1 MRYHKFH
8 ADDVFCALLPEV
20 KARSKSQHAAAKKA
34 LAREIPPATQAIKT
48 QAVTLIWK
56 IKTNFSVQEGI
67 KENYKKGVLTGKNL
81 NLTQTHAR

>member
-34 LAREIPPATQAIKT
+34 LARDTQAIKT
-48 QAVTLIWK
+48 QVVTLIWK

-67 KENYKKGVLTGKNL
+67 KENYQKGVLTDKNL

>member
-1 MRYHKFH
+1 MRP
-8 ADDVFCALLPEV
+8 L
-20 KARSKSQHAAAKKA
+20 KKA

-67 KENYKKGVLTGKNL
+67 KENYKKGVTDKNL